1 MNYKDI
7 SLKSR
12 DLELVLTGL
21 QQHWLN
27 TYGGRDVSDVY
38 VNDNKMV
45 IILTGNR
52 NDYFREIP
60 THNELKNN
68 LNNYFSREYI
78 RNNYVI
84 V

>member
-1 MNYKDI
+1 MNYQDI
-7 SLKSR
+7 YLKSG
-12 DLELVLTGL
+12 DLELMLTGL

-38 VNDNKMV
+38 IHNNKMV
-45 IILTGNR
+45 ITLTCNR
-52 NDYFREIP
+52 DDYFREIP

-68 LNNYFSREYI
+68 LNNYFSKEYI

-84 V
+84 L

>member
-1 MNYKDI
+1 MNYQDI

-12 DLELVLTGL
+12 DLELMLTGL

-38 VNDNKMV
+38 IHNNKMV
-45 IILTGNR
+45 ITLTCNR
-52 NDYFREIP
+52 DDYFREIP

-68 LNNYFSREYI
+68 LNKYFSKEYI

-84 V
+84 L